1 MSIQTGGTIVAVVAV
16 IFGIGFALL
25 PMRDWS
31 DQARSWYTLG
41 GAGLVGLLFLAL
53 VVIPWFIQRT

>member
-16 IFGIGFALL
+16 IYGIGFALL

-53 VVIPWFIQRT
+53 VIIPWFIQRT

>member
-1 MSIQTGGTIVAVVAV
+1 MSIQTGGTVVAVVAV
-16 IFGIGFALL
+16 IYGIGFALL